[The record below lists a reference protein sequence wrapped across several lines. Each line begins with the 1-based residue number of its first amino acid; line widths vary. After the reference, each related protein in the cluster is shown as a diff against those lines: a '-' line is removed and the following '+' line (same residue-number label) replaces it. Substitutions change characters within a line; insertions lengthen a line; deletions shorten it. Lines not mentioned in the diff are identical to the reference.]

1 MSLVMERGILAIR
14 EISISS
20 RFKTSPDN
28 CRGNLFY
35 PWIRTAWG
43 SWQSSLFCRWWQPS
57 DSVKN
62 RVTEAFQELLLH
74 TKLRV
79 QRNCHLHLCT
89 TASRST
95 DVKVF
100 RQPSL
105 TWRSIMQTKWKT
117 KAPTMRQKKSLSL
130 RQIRTKGSKKDFHTS
145 IVIYF
150 ILFKHLGP
158 IFQTQSIL
166 DEV

>member
-43 SWQSSLFCRWWQPS
+43 SWQSSCSADGDNQAIQW
-57 DSVKN
+57 K
-62 RVTEAFQELLLH
+62 TELLRPSKNYCFTPSLECKQLSSTSVYNCF
-74 TKLRV
+74 TKHRREGV
-79 QRNCHLHLCT
+79 P
-89 TASRST
+89 ST
-95 DVKVF
+95 
-100 RQPSL
+100 SL

-117 KAPTMRQKKSLSL
+117 IQAPTIAPQKSLLL
-130 RQIRTKGSKKDFHTS
+130 RQIRTKGSKKDFHTLNCH
-145 IVIYF
+145 
-150 ILFKHLGP
+150 LFH
-158 IFQTQSIL
+158 II
-166 DEV
+166 